1 MTKTKKK
8 IRKQIKK
15 AMKTNLFKSV
25 IVIDKILFLV
35 VLATYSMIFF
45 NHVIGSTTVAASLS
59 GVILVAACGLIT
71 PLFK

>member
-1 MTKTKKK
+1 MTNQRMGLTC
-8 IRKQIKK
+8 
-15 AMKTNLFKSV
+15 F
-25 IVIDKILFLV
+25 
-35 VLATYSMIFF
+35 VLYTLKEATYSAILF